1 MCKHPDTRTAEELST
16 YQPGWECSCPGFV
29 PQRCRCGAN
38 WTPREV
44 YELRNMVQDLE
55 NQLSKQTELLVAAGV
70 EIARA
75 GLRVQQAEANKSD
88 LETTEKLLQSAE
100 ALIAGLGIASKAML
114 SKETRLALYHEARKQ
129 ADDQLYGHDR
139 YYEAPT
145 SDYALEA

>member
-1 MCKHPDTRTAEELST
+1 
-16 YQPGWECSCPGFV
+16 
-29 PQRCRCGAN
+29 
-38 WTPREV
+38 
-44 YELRNMVQDLE
+44 MVQDLE

-75 GLRVQQAEANKSD
+75 ERQRDAAEANKSD

-100 ALIAGLGIASKAML
+100 ALIAGLGIAAKAML

-145 SDYALEA
+145 SDYAIEA